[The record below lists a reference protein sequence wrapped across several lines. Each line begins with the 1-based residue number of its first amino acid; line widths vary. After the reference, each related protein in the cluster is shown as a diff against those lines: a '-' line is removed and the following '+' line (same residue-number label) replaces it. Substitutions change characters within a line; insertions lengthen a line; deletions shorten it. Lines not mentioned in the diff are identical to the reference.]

1 MSVVTLDRDVAVTV
15 GTVTVSS
22 CMGAVA
28 VTNVSWSGMVKQLQ
42 ALEMRIA
49 SYEEVTRSE
58 RAVFGAA
65 RRWLASIVKVLVT
78 TMVLCVTIVL
88 T

>member
-1 MSVVTLDRDVAVTV
+1 MSVVTLDCDVAVTV

-22 CMGAVA
+22 WMGAVA
-28 VTNVSWSGMVKQLQ
+28 VTDVSWSGIVKQLH

-58 RAVFGAA
+58 RAVVGAA
-65 RRWLASIVKVLVT
+65 RRWFASIVEVLVT
-78 TMVLCVTIVL
+78 TTVLCATIVL